1 MMAIMSSLTPI
12 RQQSVIK
19 ITTELMNL
27 RLSAVA
33 VDTILAAI
41 ILETAE
47 KQYVDEGGAVP
58 PPRESTVDIL
68 RSLFAE
74 KTEKKQDTN

>member
-1 MMAIMSSLTPI
+1 MAIMSSLTPI

>member
-1 MMAIMSSLTPI
+1 MAIMSSLTPI
-12 RQQSVIK
+12 RQQSVKK

-33 VDTILAAI
+33 VDTILSAI

>member
-1 MMAIMSSLTPI
+1 MAIMSSLTPI
-12 RQQSVIK
+12 RQQSVKK